1 MAFSQNLAMSGASQ
15 GLIEFATSLP
25 LTPIFI
31 FIAMQ
36 FIVLVMGMF
45 MEPGSILM
53 VAIPLFLP
61 IVYALGFD
69 PAWFAVVLL
78 LNIEMAV
85 TSPPFGL
92 VLFVMKGIA
101 PADTTIGDIY
111 RGALPFLGC
120 DLIVMVLL
128 IAFPTIALWL
138 PRLIR

>member
-92 VLFVMKGIA
+92 VLFVMKGVA
-101 PADTTIGDIY
+101 PPDTTIGDVIKA
-111 RGALPFLGC
+111 GFPFLLC
-120 DLIVMVLL
+120 DATAMILCIL
-128 IAFPTIALWL
+128 FPILPLWL
-138 PRLIR
+138 PGLM